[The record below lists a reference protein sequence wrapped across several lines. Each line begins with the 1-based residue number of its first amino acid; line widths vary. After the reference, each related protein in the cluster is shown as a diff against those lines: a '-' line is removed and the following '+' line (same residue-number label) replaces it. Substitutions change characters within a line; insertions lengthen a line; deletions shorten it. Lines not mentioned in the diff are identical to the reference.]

1 MRSLVVIAA
10 VAFGLAGSSLADEP
24 KPKAE
29 IVERDTSG
37 HATKVRIASKV
48 YDVCTKDKTDD
59 CINPREG
66 GLDFGTQPLD
76 HWPGKPASEGK

>member
-1 MRSLVVIAA
+1 MRALVVIAA
-10 VAFGLAGSSLADEP
+10 VAFGMASPSLADEP
-24 KPKAE
+24 KPMAE
-29 IVERDTSG
+29 IVERDASG
-37 HATKVRIASKV
+37 HATKVRIDGKV
-48 YDVCTKDKTDD
+48 YDVCTKDKTDV

>member
-10 VAFGLAGSSLADEP
+10 VAFGLTGPSLADESG
-24 KPKAE
+24 PKAE
-29 IVERDTSG
+29 IVERDASG
-37 HATKVRIASKV
+37 HATKVRIGDKV
-48 YDVCTKDKTDD
+48 YDVCTKDKTDG

-76 HWPGKPASEGK
+76 HWPGKPASQK